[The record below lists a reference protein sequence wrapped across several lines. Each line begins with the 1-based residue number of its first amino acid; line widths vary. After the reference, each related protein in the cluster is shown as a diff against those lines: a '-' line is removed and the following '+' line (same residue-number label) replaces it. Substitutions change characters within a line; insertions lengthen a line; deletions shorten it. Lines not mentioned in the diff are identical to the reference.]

1 MFLLILKVPKVSESS
16 IRAQMFG
23 TDFTN
28 NGLKIQAIELAVVFE
43 REVIQ
48 SSYVLCNKLER
59 EQNSALWLS
68 EPWKTIQKYTK
79 QNWSVS
85 LRD

>member
-1 MFLLILKVPKVSESS
+1 
-16 IRAQMFG
+16 MFG

-68 EPWKTIQKYTK
+68 EP
-79 QNWSVS
+79 
-85 LRD
+85 